1 MTHFQGEQIDMCVA
15 VSRDLTCQYLS
26 SKNIKLLQQGIQQAI
41 QLQQAIV
48 RQVTTIIEKKDIVQS
63 GPFRY
68 CLLSES
74 PELKYFVHPLALS
87 KLAHFL
93 LDTLIVST

>member
-1 MTHFQGEQIDMCVA
+1 
-15 VSRDLTCQYLS
+15 VSSAARLTLD
-26 SKNIKLLQQGIQQAI
+26 SKNVKLLQQGIQHAI
-41 QLQQAIV
+41 ELQQAIV

-68 CLLSES
+68 CLLNES

-93 LDTLIVST
+93 LDTLIVRTARCAPH